1 MTMGEKIAK
10 AAELARQGWR
20 AVAIAEMASISVYQ
34 AKEII
39 KRVRG

>member
-1 MTMGEKIAK
+1 MTTGERIAK

-20 AVAIAEMASISVYQ
+20 AVAIAEAAGVTVEQ